1 MRKEGRLTPYRRAVL
16 EILRSIDDHPTAA
29 EVFRLLRRRRPG
41 VAYATIYNSLNW
53 LKHRGLVGELNF
65 DQEAAR
71 FDPIVARHDHLVC
84 TECGAL
90 ENLQL
95 KVPTKSLQHAGR
107 QKSFRVQRY
116 RIELFGVCRQCA
128 KSIRPRPAP

>member
-16 EILRSIDDHPTAA
+16 EMLRSTDGHPTAA
-29 EVFRLLRRRRPG
+29 EVFQLVRRRRPG

-53 LKHRGLVGELNF
+53 LKRRGLVGELNF
-65 DQEAAR
+65 GQEAAR
-71 FDPIVARHDHLVC
+71 FDPIVERHDHLVC

-90 ENLQL
+90 ENLRL
-95 KVPTKSLQHAGR
+95 KLPTKSLQQASR

-116 RIELFGVCRQCA
+116 CIELFGVCRHCA
-128 KSIRPRPAP
+128 KNLRSRLTT